1 MGAGAGVLW
10 EAFGVMED
18 KVARTKMIRELF
30 RLGIN
35 RRTIFPDLEGISK
48 GIWQTEVLWHG
59 N

>member
-1 MGAGAGVLW
+1 
-10 EAFGVMED
+10 MED